1 MEERAIYA
9 GADGLARLEVHTV
22 VAWRERTRGTGVGY
36 SRECFCGMVV
46 GLALADAV
54 DATVPFSI
62 AALITE
68 RGYEAEASYSGPSR

>member
-1 MEERAIYA
+1 MEGRTIYA
-9 GADGLARLEVHTV
+9 RADELKRLKAHMV

-36 SRECFCGMVV
+36 SRECFRGMVV

-62 AALITE
+62 AAFITE
-68 RGYEAEASYSGPSR
+68 RGYEAEVPYFGPSR